1 MSCYDIY
8 WRNSCFLGTNLYIFF
23 YFSINFIHKY
33 ILAIHYYIVM
43 ENQKNNP
50 TVVTN
55 DDIKKEESKKEDSPK
70 SDK

>member
-1 MSCYDIY
+1 
-8 WRNSCFLGTNLYIFF
+8 
-23 YFSINFIHKY
+23 
-33 ILAIHYYIVM
+33 M